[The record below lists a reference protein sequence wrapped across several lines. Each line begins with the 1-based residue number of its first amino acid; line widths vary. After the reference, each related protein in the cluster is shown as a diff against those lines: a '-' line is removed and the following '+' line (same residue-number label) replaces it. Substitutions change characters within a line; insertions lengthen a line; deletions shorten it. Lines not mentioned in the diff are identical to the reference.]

1 MADPY
6 SAPLMPGISNQ
17 ALESSSNYGAGASPF
32 FSTANQYMP
41 RNLKDI
47 LKWVRYI
54 TVQSPVTTEVLRKLA
69 TFPITDFTYS
79 SDQPAVVEKYKAVVK
94 STELKQTL
102 HNIGYQY
109 HTSGNVFISLYFPF
123 IRTLSCPSC
132 SAVFPLSEAE
142 GFAKFRNYGFH
153 GDCPKCGQK
162 VEFRR
167 SETVSKNVE
176 DMNVVLWDPLNIVVN
191 HNPISGKSV
200 YYYQIPNE
208 VKRQVQSGN
217 FLFLESIPW
226 EFVEAIQ
233 QNKDFRFDSKR
244 IFHLRNIDTGFSANG
259 VSVPPMVSH
268 FGLVF
273 YQASLRKANE
283 AIAQEFMS
291 PVRVV
296 FPQPSTQSGDPVVAM
311 SMKNFTSRME
321 DIMSKA
327 KRDKALVAIA
337 PMPIGYQPISGEGK
351 TLLVAQEIQQAEESL
366 LLSLG
371 VSRELLSGTTNWTSS
386 TVGLRMLKNTLDS
399 YVGQILGLLEWISNQ
414 VNDYFRIGKC
424 QIGLVPFQL
433 TDDDN
438 IKNVLLNLVQGEQ
451 PRVSM
456 TTLFQSMGRSYA
468 EELDRIVEDTKA
480 KARADVRAEFEVA
493 QAKYLEATKLK
504 SDIPEDAGYMD
515 ILQKAQGM
523 ITELSAMPPEQTT
536 EYLNALMVQD
546 YGMYI
551 LITHMMQNMAQAPQA
566 QQDDGSGQDP
576 SQGQDQGQDSGQGQ
590 DPNAGP
596 SKQAKSTKDPK
607 PKEVP
612 TVK

>member
-79 SDQPAVVEKYKAVVK
+79 SDQPSVVDKYRKVVE

-102 HNIGYQY
+102 HNVGYQY
-109 HTSGNVFISLYFPF
+109 HTSGNVFISLYLPF
-123 IRTLSCPSC
+123 IRTLTCKSCTS
-132 SAVFPLSEAE
+132 VFKMDEAE
-142 GFAKFRNYGFH
+142 GFAKFQNYSFFGT
-153 GDCPKCGQK
+153 CPKCGQK
-162 VEFRR
+162 GEFLRK
-167 SETVSKNVE
+167 ETASKNHE

-200 YYYQIPNE
+200 YYYQMPNE
-208 VKRQVQSGN
+208 VKRQVQAGN
-217 FLFLESIPW
+217 FLFLSTLPW

-233 QNKDFRFDSKR
+233 QNKDFRFDSNR
-244 IFHLRNIDTGFSANG
+244 IFHLKNIDTGFSANG

-291 PVRVV
+291 PIRVV
-296 FPQPSTQSGDPVVAM
+296 FPQPVTSSGDPVVAM
-311 SMKNFTSRME
+311 SMKNFTARME
-321 DIMSKA
+321 DVISKS

-351 TLLVAQEIQQAEESL
+351 TLLVAQEIQAAEESL

-399 YVGQILGLLEWISNQ
+399 YVGQITRLLKWISDQ
-414 VNDYFRIGKC
+414 ISDYFHIGAC
-424 QIGLVPFQL
+424 QIGLTPFQL

-438 IKNVLLNLVQGEQ
+438 LKNVLLSLAQGQEQ
-451 PRVSM
+451 RVSL
-456 TTLFQSMGRSYA
+456 TTLYQSMGRSYS
-468 EELDRIVEDTKA
+468 EELDRIVEDEKA
-480 KARADVRAEFEVA
+480 KARADVKAQFEVA
-493 QAKYLEATKLK
+493 QAKYLEATKLR

-515 ILQKAQGM
+515 ILQKAQGL
-523 ITELSAMPPEQTT
+523 ISELSGAPPQQVT

-551 LITHMMQNMAQAPQA
+551 LVSHMMTEMNSQPV
-566 QQDDGSGQDP
+566 GQ
-576 SQGQDQGQDSGQGQ
+576 QGQ
-590 DPNAGP
+590 DPNQDPNQAQSGNADP
-596 SKQAKSTKDPK
+596 NSSKEPGSSTSDPK
-607 PKEVP
+607 PREV
-612 TVK
+612 